1 MLNLSKRWPLMIDPQ
16 MQANKC
22 VKTMEEKNDLKIC
35 RQSQST
41 FVRTIENAC
50 QFGKPVLLEDVPE
63 NLDPVLESVLL
74 MQVVKVGGQPCIQV
88 GDNMVALEKG
98 FRLYMTTRLPNPHYP
113 PETCVKINLLNFMA
127 TEAGLMDQML
137 GKYSSEGASIA

>member
-1 MLNLSKRWPLMIDPQ
+1 MILLHTLLNYY
-16 MQANKC
+16 
-22 VKTMEEKNDLKIC
+22 
-35 RQSQST
+35 T
-41 FVRTIENAC
+41 FLINFFHLTSIFEFTAC

-137 GKYSSEGASIA
+137 GKYFKAKESEHRVMEAL